1 MKFFFITLSI
11 GCLFLAAGCNSFQ
24 TGYFGVEDKAIHS
37 PGDFGKTQKLI
48 EKAKRHGDSLYAEKQ
63 IDKAMELGKTAA
75 ITYWECYDQEAK
87 NILALA
93 REAALNS
100 ELYHPQPMPPD
111 SKRSE
116 SIAGIL
122 DSPER
127 IDAGEPFAGFKAL
140 PPRLTLNT
148 IYFHFDETR
157 IDPFYKEKLDQ
168 QVPVMKE
175 NDEKQFEIAGHTDA
189 VGPDK
194 YNYYLSKKRAN
205 SVVSYLASQGVS
217 REQLTPVGYGEN
229 DPVVS
234 NLTDAG
240 RAENRR
246 AENRLAASFLPP
258 AKLKNL
264 NALPPGTTIEIVHFN
279 YGETQLLPVYHQLL
293 DKTAA
298 ALKKNPSVSLAIIGY
313 TDITGTE
320 KANQALA
327 EKRADTV
334 KNYLIQ
340 NGVAETRLLTR
351 SAGETDPIA
360 PNDSSRG
367 RGFNRRAELRI
378 TQKSQ
383 TEPRAQ
389 APQPDQSP
397 ARYGVQVAAL
407 KQADNADFVKEKFT
421 AKGYPVYRQKADVDG
436 VTWYRVRLGP
446 YANMEK
452 ARETLEQIKSSGLA
466 KGGFV
471 VKTP

>member
-11 GCLFLAAGCNSFQ
+11 GCLFLAAGCNSFR

-75 ITYWECYDQEAK
+75 ITYWEGYDQEAK

-111 SKRSE
+111 SKRAE

-127 IDAGEPFAGFKAL
+127 ID
-140 PPRLTLNT
+140 
-148 IYFHFDETR
+148 
-157 IDPFYKEKLDQ
+157 
-168 QVPVMKE
+168 
-175 NDEKQFEIAGHTDA
+175 
-189 VGPDK
+189 
-194 YNYYLSKKRAN
+194 
-205 SVVSYLASQGVS
+205 
-217 REQLTPVGYGEN
+217 
-229 DPVVS
+229 
-234 NLTDAG
+234 
-240 RAENRR
+240 
-246 AENRLAASFLPP
+246 
-258 AKLKNL
+258 
-264 NALPPGTTIEIVHFN
+264 
-279 YGETQLLPVYHQLL
+279 
-293 DKTAA
+293 
-298 ALKKNPSVSLAIIGY
+298 
-313 TDITGTE
+313 
-320 KANQALA
+320 
-327 EKRADTV
+327 
-334 KNYLIQ
+334 
-340 NGVAETRLLTR
+340 
-351 SAGETDPIA
+351 AGETDPIA

-378 TQKSQ
+378 TQKTQ

-407 KQADNADFVKEKFT
+407 KQPDNADFVKEKFT
-421 AKGYPVYRQKADVDG
+421 AKGYPVYRQKAEVDG
-436 VTWYRVRLGP
+436 ETWYRVRLGP
-446 YANMEK
+446 YANAEK
-452 ARETLEQIKSSGLA
+452 AQETLEQIKSSGLA